1 MFSRQSFSL
10 TGITYLPPLKINSHP
25 LYNALLFYIQETKL
39 CEFNYYTM
47 LRGVKKIGGWGAQ
60 ERMSILDLM
69 LYGVLF
75 PEYLVNVNKHF
86 LNVTQNI
93 LKFYLK

>member
-1 MFSRQSFSL
+1 
-10 TGITYLPPLKINSHP
+10 
-25 LYNALLFYIQETKL
+25 
-39 CEFNYYTM
+39 M